1 MRRLRTSANVAA
13 ACSRPRTPKRCD
25 GSSHRFF
32 RRPPPRAAVI
42 ELRESARYGLRLKR
56 RIAGE
61 VAVKDEDIAQLA
73 VNTIRTLAID
83 AVQKANSGHPGLPM
97 GAAPMAYVLWQ
108 RHLRHNPRNPHWA
121 NRDRFVLSAGHGSM
135 LLYCLLHLTGYDLS
149 MADLQAFRQWES
161 KTPGHP
167 ETLLTPGVE
176 ATTGPLGQ
184 GTANAIGMAMA
195 ERVLAHRFNR
205 PGHVVVDHR
214 TYAIVSDGDLMEGVS
229 AEAASLAGHLK
240 LGKLIYLYDCNHISL
255 DGPTTLAFSTE
266 DVAARYA
273 AYGWQVLKV
282 ADGDR
287 DLEAID
293 RAISEAEAD
302 TTRPSII
309 VVQTTIGFGAP
320 KKQGTSEA
328 HGSPLGPEEVAAAK
342 KTLGFD
348 PNRFFF
354 VPPEAGAH
362 LCSAVDRGAAAEADW
377 SKGFEAYAKAH
388 PDLAAEWRRVMAGE
402 LPAGWEDGLPVFGDK
417 DAQATRQASGKALN
431 AIAARMPELIGGDAD
446 LSVSTS
452 TALKDGGSFD
462 GVTGAGR
469 NIHYGVREHAMGSI
483 ANGIAY
489 HGGVRSFVATFFC
502 FSDYMRPAVR
512 LAALNELPVVFVWTH
527 DSIALGEDGPTHQPV
542 EHLMS
547 LRAMPGLAVVR
558 PADPNETVEAWRFA
572 ITQRHRPV
580 ALVLSRQKLPVID
593 AAVARGAAR
602 GAYVVADAAVGSAT
616 AIILATGAEVHV
628 ALAAQVLL
636 ANEGIA
642 TRVVSM
648 PCWEAFEEQDASYRE
663 SVLPAAVRLR
673 VSVEAGV
680 TFGWRRWIGD
690 EGVAVGLDRYGA
702 SAPGEINLQ
711 EFGFTAEH
719 VASEVRSLVARAR
732 GARA

>member
-1 MRRLRTSANVAA
+1 M
-13 ACSRPRTPKRCD
+13 
-25 GSSHRFF
+25 
-32 RRPPPRAAVI
+32 
-42 ELRESARYGLRLKR
+42 
-56 RIAGE
+56 
-61 VAVKDEDIAQLA
+61 KDEDIAQLA

-121 NRDRFVLSAGHGSM
+121 DRDRFVLSAGHGSM

-149 MADLQAFRQWES
+149 LADLEAFRQWES

-167 ETLLTPGVE
+167 ETILTPGVE

-184 GTANAIGMAMA
+184 GTANAVGMAMA

-205 PGHVVVDHR
+205 PGHAIVDHR

-229 AEAASLAGHLK
+229 GEAASLAGHLK

-282 ADGDR
+282 VDGDR
-287 DLEAID
+287 DLAAID
-293 RAISEAEAD
+293 RAISEAEAEAV
-302 TTRPSII
+302 RPSII
-309 VVQTTIGFGAP
+309 VVQTTIGFGSP

-328 HGSPLGPEEVAAAK
+328 HGSPLGPDEVAAAK
-342 KTLGFD
+342 EVLGFD
-348 PNRFFF
+348 PGKSFF

-362 LCSAVDRGAAAEADW
+362 LRSAVERGAAAEGEW
-377 SKGFEAYAKAH
+377 SKRFETYAKAH
-388 PDLAAEWRRVMAGE
+388 PDLAAEWRRVVSGE
-402 LPAGWEDGLPVFGDK
+402 LPVGWETDLPVFADK

-431 AIAARMPELIGGDAD
+431 AIAARMPELLGGDAD

-452 TALKDGGSFD
+452 TKLKDGGSFD
-462 GVTGAGR
+462 GQTGAGR

-483 ANGIAY
+483 ANGMAY

-558 PADPNETVEAWRFA
+558 PADPNETTEAWRFA
-572 ITQRHRPV
+572 ISQRRRPV
-580 ALVLSRQKLPVID
+580 ALILSRQKLPVIE
-593 AAVARGAAR
+593 AKLARGAAR
-602 GAYVVADAAVGSAT
+602 GAYVVADPASGAPSV
-616 AIILATGAEVHV
+616 ILMATGAEVHV
-628 ALAAQVLL
+628 ALAAHQLL
-636 ANEGIA
+636 AKEGIA
-642 TRVVSM
+642 SRVVSM
-648 PCWEAFEEQDASYRE
+648 PCWESFAEQDASYRE
-663 SVLPAAVRLR
+663 AVLPSAVRLR

-680 TFGWRRWIGD
+680 TFGWQRWIGD
-690 EGVAVGLDRYGA
+690 EGIAIGLDRYGA
-702 SAPGEINLQ
+702 SAPGEVNL
-711 EFGFTAEH
+711 ERFGFTAAH
-719 VASEVRSLVARAR
+719 VASEVRVLVSRAR
-732 GARA
+732 EGRA